1 MDKRTSYRTPQTL
14 DFSTQLLLD
23 GRIYSDIAVTNLS
36 LGGCCLKLPA
46 TAAVCLRDYTL
57 VEELQLSRPF
67 SGPYPVKARI
77 AWHAR
82 PWLGGNRWV
91 KVGLQFLEAPER
103 CVREVRERVAEG
115 LFLGAP

>member
-1 MDKRTSYRTPQTL
+1 MDKRTSYRTPQSL
-14 DFSTQLLLD
+14 DYSSQLLL
-23 GRIYSDIAVTNLS
+23 GGHIYSDLPVTNLS

-46 TAAVCLRDYTL
+46 ALAPHLRDYTL
-57 VEELQLSRPF
+57 VEELRLSRPY

-91 KVGLQFLEAPER
+91 KVGLQFLETPEP
-103 CVREVRERVAEG
+103 CVRELRERVAEG
-115 LFLGAP
+115 LFLGPP